1 MNTIEINGK
10 SYKVKQTIRSLF
22 LWEQIAGR
30 PFEVKTTLD
39 NYLYYYALILAN
51 NKDATLEWDEFIDAI
66 DGDPTI
72 VLNMTKA
79 IADQSVVDK
88 LLDGAGEAD
97 KNGKKKKTDR
107 KRVVCDS
114 NARPRNIARLRS

>member
-1 MNTIEINGK
+1 MNAIEINGK
-10 SYKVKQTIRSLF
+10 SYKVKQTIRGMF

-30 PFEVKTTLD
+30 PFELKTTLD

-51 NKDATLEWDEFIDAI
+51 NKDATLDWDEFIDAI
-66 DGDPTI
+66 DSDPTI

-79 IADQSVVDK
+79 IADQSIVDK

-97 KNGKKKKTDR
+97 KNGKKKD
-107 KRVVCDS
+107 
-114 NARPRNIARLRS
+114 

>member
-1 MNTIEINGK
+1 MKTVNINGK
-10 SYKVKQTIRSLF
+10 DYQIKQTIRSLF

-30 PFEVKTTLD
+30 PFEMKTTLD
-39 NYLYYYALILAN
+39 NYLYYYCLVLAN
-51 NKDATLEWDEFIDAI
+51 NKDCDLEWDAFLDSIDN
-66 DGDPTI
+66 DPTI

-97 KNGKKKKTDR
+97 KNGKKKD
-107 KRVVCDS
+107 
-114 NARPRNIARLRS
+114 